1 MCFVYRSYRFRCTCA
16 AQRRPFD
23 FLGTVATFLSFFFF
37 VCTVNVSLARRTRDG
52 QCIVPSVRDRV
63 AQRSARVSH
72 ADQRPSVAVDL
83 ARGQLRDRESLLLN
97 TIYVL
102 LIYLQNIYLV
112 LRTLVVRR
120 NTLFFLLVLSLSTPP
135 LPPHRSSEEK
145 PS

>member
-1 MCFVYRSYRFRCTCA
+1 MFIALIASVVLALRSDARSISSVPSLRF
-16 AQRRPFD
+16 
-23 FLGTVATFLSFFFF
+23 FLSFFF
-37 VCTVNVSLARRTRDG
+37 VRTVNVSLARRTRDG

-63 AQRSARVSH
+63 AQRSVSH

-83 ARGQLRDRESLLLN
+83 ALGQLRDRESLLLN